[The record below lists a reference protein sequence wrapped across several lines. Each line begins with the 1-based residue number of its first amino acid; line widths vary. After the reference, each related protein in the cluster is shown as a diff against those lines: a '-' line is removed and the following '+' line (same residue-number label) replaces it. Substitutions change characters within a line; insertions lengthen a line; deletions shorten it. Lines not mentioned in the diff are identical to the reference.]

1 MKIKST
7 EGDDIEDDHLVGIDH
22 GAQPM
27 RHNHASSIATN
38 LSQASTA
45 FHYGQE
51 CFLRLDSEPLA
62 GQLVCSSPLPCP
74 AQRWPRQEAAAE
86 ET

>member
-1 MKIKST
+1 MKIKVRK
-7 EGDDIEDDHLVGIDH
+7 ENDKEDDHLVGIDD

-51 CFLRLDSEPLA
+51 CILRLDSEPLA

-74 AQRWPRQEAAAE
+74 AQRWPRQEAATE